1 MDTPAACTVD
11 HCTAPRCTNQL
22 RDHEAGQYLCLPCVR
37 AIRSWLA
44 ELPAQM
50 IVLREGSMHR
60 ETIGVPIRSSR
71 ATPPIPPREDT
82 LNLTGPCA
90 PGHVTDPHGDQ
101 EGPVPIAGT
110 LGAWC
115 RLILEE
121 SPNAAAPAAWT
132 ELGLADW
139 LADRLRWCARQ
150 PWSGE
155 MRGELWDMISLV
167 RHITRVR
174 PQKRPVSRPCP
185 RCGLL
190 LLTKEDH
197 DLYVRCGN
205 QACEA
210 VYTEA
215 ELNDDAVQRAAQ
227 AAAA

>member
-1 MDTPAACTVD
+1 MDTADDT
-11 HCTAPRCTNQL
+11 PRCTSCTRQL
-22 RDHEAGQYLCLPCVR
+22 RDHETGQYLCLPCVR
-37 AIRSWLA
+37 TIRAWLS

-50 IVLREGSMHR
+50 TVLRGSMQR
-60 ETIGVPIRSSR
+60 ETVGVPVRSSR

-101 EGPVPIAGT
+101 EGPVPIVGT
-110 LGAWC
+110 LGAWA

-121 SPNAAAPAAWT
+121 SPNAPAPAAWT

-139 LADRLRWCARQ
+139 LADRLGWCARQ

-174 PQKRPVSRPCP
+174 PQKRPVPRPCP

-215 ELNDDAVQRAAQ
+215 ELNADAVQRAAQ